1 MTKPL
6 LTALGF
12 ILAGSGL
19 LSLVYQ
25 IIGLKLSWLVWI
37 DSFGGLN
44 GLAIRLAFIFGGI
57 VLIYVT
63 RTDMDV

>member
-37 DSFGGLN
+37 DNFGGLI